1 MHTDQEKKFNKDL
14 EVLKKKQIVRTSII
28 SEMRNT
34 LQGINSRITE
44 EEE

>member
-14 EVLKKKQIVRTSII
+14 EVLKKKQIVRASII

>member
-14 EVLKKKQIVRTSII
+14 EVLKKKQTVRTSII